1 MQETYLIF
9 RKENEKQPEF
19 TAVKQSD
26 QEKWNGTVE
35 QMGDMDQHYL
45 KIQNIRKNYRK
56 VLFTL

>member
-45 KIQNIRKNYRK
+45 KIQNIRKK
-56 VLFTL
+56 L